1 MIDLTKTAPETIRG
15 TEDERMKTWL
25 NIGGAALV
33 VYAGTR
39 YISAN
44 MYENVPTDGDT
55 LVSAI
60 CAGLGIVLLV
70 VGYFMKEEEKA

>member
-1 MIDLTKTAPETIRG
+1 
-15 TEDERMKTWL
+15 MKTWL
-25 NIGGAALV
+25 SLGGAALV
-33 VYAGTR
+33 VYAATR

-60 CAGLGIVLLV
+60 SVGLGVVLLAV
-70 VGYFMKEEEKA
+70 SYFMKEEEKAQERKLR

>member
-1 MIDLTKTAPETIRG
+1 
-15 TEDERMKTWL
+15 MKTWL
-25 NIGGAALV
+25 SLGGASLV
-33 VYAGTR
+33 VYAGVR

-60 CAGLGIVLLV
+60 CAVLGIVLLAV
-70 VGYFMKEEEKA
+70 SYFMKEEQKA